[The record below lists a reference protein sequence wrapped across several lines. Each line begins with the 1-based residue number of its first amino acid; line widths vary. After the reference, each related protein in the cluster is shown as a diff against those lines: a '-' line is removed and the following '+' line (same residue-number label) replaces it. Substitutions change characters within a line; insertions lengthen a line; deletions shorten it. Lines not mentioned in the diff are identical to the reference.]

1 MTAPAPKLL
10 VDQHED
16 VLTLTF
22 DTPAKANALAPD
34 VVEQMIDT
42 LDTAQGVRL
51 AVLRGN
57 GRHFCAGFDLSGLE
71 DMSDGDLL
79 WRFVRIEMLLQKV
92 HKAPFPT
99 LALAQG
105 QVVGAGA
112 DLFAACW
119 KRIATQDTR
128 FRMPGWNFELALG
141 TRRLAQLIGMDGAR
155 DMLIDTR
162 AVAAP
167 EAVSLGLA
175 TDIAE
180 HDDWPALIDRLAARA
195 RSLPD
200 GATPDMLRLTSPDTD
215 DADLAALVRTAGRP
229 GLKDRILAYRRR
241 MEAQS
246 KEKRAASPAG

>member
-1 MTAPAPKLL
+1 MTSPDPTLL
-10 VDQHED
+10 VDQQAD
-16 VLTLTF
+16 VLTLTLNA
-22 DTPAKANALAPD
+22 PAKANALAPD
-34 VVEQMIDT
+34 MVERMIDA

-51 AVLRGN
+51 AIIRGN

-71 DMSDGDLL
+71 DMTDGDLL
-79 WRFVRIEMLLQKV
+79 WRFLRIELLLQKL
-92 HKAPFPT
+92 HKAPFAT

-112 DLFAACW
+112 ALFAACW
-119 KRIATQDTR
+119 KRVAAPGAR

-162 AVAAP
+162 SVPAP
-167 EAVSLGLA
+167 EALSLGLA
-175 TDIAE
+175 TDIA
-180 HDDWPALIDRLAARA
+180 DPADWPALTDRLAARA

-200 GATPDMLRLTSPDTD
+200 GATRAMLALTRTDTD

-241 MEAQS
+241 MEAQGP
-246 KEKRAASPAG
+246 EARAAPPDA

>member
-22 DTPAKANALAPD
+22 DTPTKANALALD

-180 HDDWPALIDRLAARA
+180 HDDWAALIDRLAARA

-200 GATPDMLRLTSPDTD
+200 GATRDMFQLTSPDTD
-215 DADLAALVRTAGRP
+215 DLDLAALVRTAGRP